1 MFVDTHCHLTM
12 LDLTPYNGDLDL
24 ALAAARAEG
33 VSKFMAISVDLDDH
47 IALAEIA
54 KRHED
59 VGYTVGVHP
68 CEDVDTMGRAT
79 TEHLI
84 KLAQSEK
91 VWALGETGLDYY
103 HSTDFI
109 EEQKACFAR
118 HIQAS
123 KIVKKPV
130 VVHTRSAKHDTV
142 DIIRAEDSTHGI
154 LHCFTEDWETAK
166 AVLDCGYY
174 ISFSGIISFKNAQ
187 DLRDV
192 AKQVPLDRLLIETD
206 SPFLAPVPMRGKSN
220 EPSFVKFTGEFLAEF
235 YSMSKENFFEL
246 TNNNFYKLF
255 SRAKRDN

>member
-68 CEDVDTMGRAT
+68 CEDVDTMARAT
-79 TEHLI
+79 TEYLTE
-84 KLAQSEK
+84 LAQSEK

-109 EEQKACFAR
+109 NEQ
-118 HIQAS
+118 
-123 KIVKKPV
+123 
-130 VVHTRSAKHDTV
+130 
-142 DIIRAEDSTHGI
+142 
-154 LHCFTEDWETAK
+154 
-166 AVLDCGYY
+166 
-174 ISFSGIISFKNAQ
+174 
-187 DLRDV
+187 
-192 AKQVPLDRLLIETD
+192 RLFC
-206 SPFLAPVPMRGKSN
+206 SS
-220 EPSFVKFTGEFLAEF
+220 
-235 YSMSKENFFEL
+235 YSSL
-246 TNNNFYKLF
+246 
-255 SRAKRDN
+255 